1 MKTAPAIAIQTLSKK
16 FCQQTA
22 VDRVSFNVE
31 VGEVFALLGPN
42 GAGKTTILR
51 MLTTL
56 LKPTSGTIQVL
67 GHNLQSESQAVR
79 SLFGLAGQY
88 ASVDEDL
95 TARENLQTFSLL
107 NGLSFREARLRTQ
120 ELLEEFSL
128 INSADKPLATFSGGM
143 RRRLDLSISL
153 IARPKIIFL
162 DEPTTGL
169 DPRTREQMWKTIR
182 QLVQAGT
189 TVILTTQYL
198 EEADQLADHIAL
210 IDHGKLV
217 ALGTPQALKEKIA
230 SKKLNLT
237 FQNELQATQAVQ
249 AIAEATNGIVQ
260 QTDNM
265 VNVSFNEVDDITKIL
280 TNLQVAKLSAND
292 IQIKQPSLDDVFFA
306 MTVGKN

>member
-16 FCQQTA
+16 FGQQTA

-42 GAGKTTILR
+42 GAGKTTMLR

-67 GHNLQSESQAVR
+67 GHNLQSEPQAVR
-79 SLFGLAGQY
+79 SLFGLTGQY

-169 DPRTREQMWKTIR
+169 DPRTREQMWKTVR

>member
-16 FCQQTA
+16 FGQQTA

-153 IARPKIIFL
+153 ITRPKIIFL

>member
-16 FCQQTA
+16 FGQQTA

-67 GHNLQSESQAVR
+67 GHNFQSESQAVR
-79 SLFGLAGQY
+79 SLFGLTGQY

-107 NGLSFREARLRTQ
+107 NGLTFREARLRTQ

-260 QTDNM
+260 QTNNM

-280 TNLQVAKLSAND
+280 TNLQVTKLSAND
-292 IQIKQPSLDDVFFA
+292 IQIKQSSLDDVFFA

>member
-16 FCQQTA
+16 FGQQTA

-42 GAGKTTILR
+42 GAGKTTMLR

-107 NGLSFREARLRTQ
+107 NGLTFREARLRTQ

-260 QTDNM
+260 QTNNM

-280 TNLQVAKLSAND
+280 TNLQVTKLSAND

>member
-16 FCQQTA
+16 FGQQTA

-107 NGLSFREARLRTQ
+107 NGLTFCEARLRTQ

-153 IARPKIIFL
+153 ITRPKIIFL

>member
-16 FCQQTA
+16 FGQQTA

-42 GAGKTTILR
+42 GAGKTTMLR

-107 NGLSFREARLRTQ
+107 NGLTFREARLRTQ

-280 TNLQVAKLSAND
+280 TNLQVTKLSAND

>member
-16 FCQQTA
+16 FGQQTA

-42 GAGKTTILR
+42 GAGKTTMLR

-280 TNLQVAKLSAND
+280 TNLQVTKLSAND
-292 IQIKQPSLDDVFFA
+292 IQIKQPSLDDVFFT

>member
-16 FCQQTA
+16 FGQQTA

-67 GHNLQSESQAVR
+67 GHNLQSEPQAVR

-249 AIAEATNGIVQ
+249 AIAKATNGIVQ

-265 VNVSFNEVDDITKIL
+265 VNVSFNEIDDITKIL

>member
-16 FCQQTA
+16 FGQQTA

-42 GAGKTTILR
+42 GAGKTTMLR

-88 ASVDEDL
+88 ASVDENL

-280 TNLQVAKLSAND
+280 TNLQVTKLSAND

>member
-16 FCQQTA
+16 FGQQTA

-107 NGLSFREARLRTQ
+107 NGLTFREARLRTQ

-249 AIAEATNGIVQ
+249 AIAEATNGIVK

-265 VNVSFNEVDDITKIL
+265 VNVSFNEIDDITKIL

>member
-16 FCQQTA
+16 FGQQTA

-107 NGLSFREARLRTQ
+107 NGLTFREARLRTQ

-280 TNLQVAKLSAND
+280 TNLQVTKLSAND

>member
-16 FCQQTA
+16 FGQQTA

-42 GAGKTTILR
+42 GAGKTTIPR

-107 NGLSFREARLRTQ
+107 NGLTFREARLRTQ

-265 VNVSFNEVDDITKIL
+265 VNVSFNEIDDITKIL

>member
-16 FCQQTA
+16 FGQQTA

-107 NGLSFREARLRTQ
+107 NGLTFREARLRTQ

-265 VNVSFNEVDDITKIL
+265 VNVSFNEIDDITKIL

>member
-16 FCQQTA
+16 FGQQTA

-107 NGLSFREARLRTQ
+107 NGLTFREARLRTQ

-306 MTVGKN
+306 MTIGKN

>member
-16 FCQQTA
+16 FGQQTA

-42 GAGKTTILR
+42 GAGKTTMLR

-280 TNLQVAKLSAND
+280 TNLQVTKLSAND

>member
-16 FCQQTA
+16 FGQQTA

-67 GHNLQSESQAVR
+67 GHNLQSEPQAVR
-79 SLFGLAGQY
+79 SLFGLTGQY

-107 NGLSFREARLRTQ
+107 NGLTFREARLRTQ

-128 INSADKPLATFSGGM
+128 INSADKPLATFSGGI

-182 QLVQAGT
+182 QLVQSGT

-249 AIAEATNGIVQ
+249 VIAEATNGIVQ

-292 IQIKQPSLDDVFFA
+292 IQIKQLSLDDVFFA

>member
-16 FCQQTA
+16 FGQQTA

-107 NGLSFREARLRTQ
+107 NGLTFREARLRTQ

-153 IARPKIIFL
+153 ITRPKIIFL

-189 TVILTTQYL
+189 IVILTTQYL

-217 ALGTPQALKEKIA
+217 ALGTPQALKEKIT

-249 AIAEATNGIVQ
+249 VIAEATNGIVQ
-260 QTDNM
+260 QTDNL

>member
-16 FCQQTA
+16 FGQQTA

-51 MLTTL
+51 MFTTL

-67 GHNLQSESQAVR
+67 GHNLQSEPQAVR

-95 TARENLQTFSLL
+95 TARGNLQTFSLL

-128 INSADKPLATFSGGM
+128 INSADKLLATFSGGM

-153 IARPKIIFL
+153 IVRPKIIFL

-182 QLVQAGT
+182 RLVQART

-237 FQNELQATQAVQ
+237 FQNELQ